1 MINEIKNE
9 IGITNISYIEC
20 EKCREISYLVKDSHY
35 ESIELHCLNDDC
47 RYYHINSGTFKDM
60 NSNAVDGTGFSTLS
74 EFEEFL
80 EFMKWKQC
88 VTCRNVDSPHW
99 DGRNDESP
107 YYCQDCE

>member
-20 EKCREISYLVKDSHY
+20 EKCSEISYLVEDSHY
-35 ESIELHCLNDDC
+35 ESIELHCLNDEC
-47 RYYHINSGTFKDM
+47 RYYHIDSRTFKDE
-60 NSNAVDGTGFSTLS
+60 NSNAVDETGFSTPS
-74 EFEEFL
+74 EFKEFL
-80 EFMKWKQC
+80 EFMKWNQC
-88 VTCRNVDSPHW
+88 ETCRNVDSPHW